1 MEPYGEAN
9 VEVQFLPFQL
19 GSRQCSVL
27 FLNEKVGEFLY
38 SVEAEGVLPL
48 PSHLPYQPTARSVRI
63 SSATAA
69 ERSKGLFGGDDRVV
83 YWQCEV
89 DQSVT
94 EEVLLPASNIAKE
107 NALSEYDNVI
117 HSLMRLKILIHFP
130 AFGKKLKDDFL
141 AT

>member
-9 VEVQFLPFQL
+9 VEVLFLPFQL

-38 SVEAEGVLPL
+38 SVEAEGVLPP

-94 EEVLLPASNIAKE
+94 EEILLPASNIAKE

-117 HSLMRLKILIHFP
+117 HSLMRLKIFILFP
-130 AFGKKLKDDFL
+130 AFRKKLKDDFL